1 MIILLLLAL
10 TNIACSDD
18 PTSASLIYDR
28 LETMSETDKRALN
41 SSEIIFADSIGEDI
55 YTINFG
61 KTDTFI
67 EGKTFDVLIRYG
79 TFSSCDEDLFIFNNN
94 TSHWDQLGF
103 RPDVY
108 ICMGVLTTQRR
119 LLSTISLPIDNFID
133 SEGKVKVKYSLA
145 YERISGRIFEVS
157 ADYF

>member
-18 PTSASLIYDR
+18 PTSASLIYDH
-28 LETMSETDKRALN
+28 LETMSATDKMALN
-41 SSEIIFADSIGEDI
+41 SSEIIFTDSIGEDI

-103 RPDVY
+103 RPDMYV
-108 ICMGVLTTQRR
+108 CTGGFSKQKH
-119 LLSTISLPIDNFID
+119 LLSEISFHIENFID

>member
-18 PTSASLIYDR
+18 PTSASLIYDH
-28 LETMSETDKRALN
+28 LETMSATDKMALN
-41 SSEIIFADSIGEDI
+41 SSKIIYADSIGEEI
-55 YTINFG
+55 HTINFS

-67 EGKTFDVLIRYG
+67 EGKTFDVLIRYI

-108 ICMGVLTTQRR
+108 GCLGVITTQRH

-133 SEGKVKVKYSLA
+133 SESKVKVKYSLA
-145 YERISGRIFEVS
+145 YYRISGRIFEVS